1 MLPELSILYAAAAS
15 VAFVHTL
22 IGPDHYLPLAALA
35 QNRGWSMVKA
45 LRVTLYCGLGH
56 LFGSI
61 ALGVVG
67 LVAGASLARLV
78 WMESARGQIAA
89 WALLSLGLVYLCV
102 GLRDVVRR
110 RWGAGRY
117 ARGKGSARPL
127 FLVFVLGPCEPL
139 IPVLMFPAIVESAAT
154 LFTVVIIFSLTT
166 LAVMTFMV
174 GATLRCIRSVR
185 RGTAIFGDYRNLLL
199 GSVMSLCGASM
210 VLGM

>member
-1 MLPELSILYAAAAS
+1 MLPELSILYFTAAS
-15 VAFVHTL
+15 IAFVHTL

-35 QNRGWSMVKA
+35 QNRGWSTVKA

-61 ALGVVG
+61 ALGALG
-67 LVAGASLARLV
+67 LIAGASLARLV
-78 WMESARGQIAA
+78 WLESARGQIAA

-102 GLRDVVRR
+102 GLRDVLRR
-110 RWGAGRY
+110 RCGAALKTR
-117 ARGKGSARPL
+117 ASGSARPL

-154 LFTVVIIFSLTT
+154 LFAVVIIFSLTT

-174 GATLRCIRSVR
+174 GATLRCMRTVR
-185 RGTAIFGDYRNLLL
+185 HRTAIFGDYRNLLL
-199 GSVMSLCGASM
+199 GSVMSLCGAGM
-210 VLGM
+210 VWGM